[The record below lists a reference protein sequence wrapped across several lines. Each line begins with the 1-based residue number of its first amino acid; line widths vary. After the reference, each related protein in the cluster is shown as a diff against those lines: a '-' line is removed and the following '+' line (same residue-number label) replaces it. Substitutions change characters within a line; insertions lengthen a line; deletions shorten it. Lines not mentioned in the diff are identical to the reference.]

1 MSKQLS
7 LRFCNLIRA
16 RVGASSRRSM
26 PELFS
31 HLMVALR
38 LLHEVLEQALRQALF
53 RIIYSRKRPLR
64 NVVTSLR
71 HSAQTALLF
80 PLINQATLHHFRR
93 LRKLRNENGARCAGK
108 FALRANIRL
117 KFPSIPPR
125 YAPVVSEG

>member
-1 MSKQLS
+1 MS
-7 LRFCNLIRA
+7 
-16 RVGASSRRSM
+16 G
-26 PELFS
+26 LFS
-31 HLMVALR
+31 RLMVALR

-71 HSAQTALLF
+71 HSAQPALLF

-108 FALRANIRL
+108 FGLRANIRL